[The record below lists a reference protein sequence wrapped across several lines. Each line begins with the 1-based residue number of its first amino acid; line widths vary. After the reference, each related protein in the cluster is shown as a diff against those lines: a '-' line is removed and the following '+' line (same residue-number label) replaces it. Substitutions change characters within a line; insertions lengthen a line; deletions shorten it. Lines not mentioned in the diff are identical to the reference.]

1 MIETS
6 LTFVKYSNQECQY
19 SRPPGE
25 FLPVGSLQGKLRE
38 KPHFFESLPRL
49 KRNKVKFKMFNWWNH
64 NNALVQV
71 NVLDLWVQ
79 FRELLWAVG
88 WSKAKLFWLYPGG
101 EGLQGDG
108 ESCSETEHQVQLR
121 IPSPVII
128 HPKLDQKA
136 FWENSSQWEK
146 NGETKLLQLFPPWI
160 SSQFDKMWRN
170 QYGEEKTP
178 QASDSWISSQFPRLP
193 PKLLK
198 LPK

>member
-1 MIETS
+1 MTP
-6 LTFVKYSNQECQY
+6 NQACQKF
-19 SRPPGE
+19 SSDFRPPGE
-25 FLPVGSLQGKLRE
+25 FLPVGSLQGKLKE

-128 HPKLDQKA
+128 HPKLDQKD

-146 NGETKLLQLFPPWI
+146 KWWN
-160 SSQFDKMWRN
+160 
-170 QYGEEKTP
+170 KTP
-178 QASDSWISSQFPRLP
+178 PAFPTLNLKPIWQNVEKSIWWRKNSSSFW
-193 PKLLK
+193 
-198 LPK
+198 